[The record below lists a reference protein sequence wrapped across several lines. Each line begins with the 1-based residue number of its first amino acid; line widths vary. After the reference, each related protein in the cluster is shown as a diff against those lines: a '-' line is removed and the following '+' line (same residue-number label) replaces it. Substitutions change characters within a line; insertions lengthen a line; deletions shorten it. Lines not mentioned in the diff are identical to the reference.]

1 MCEKM
6 VSIIIRTHDR
16 YEFLRIALE
25 SIKNQEYK
33 NIEII
38 IVEDGPE
45 KSKEKI
51 YKEFAELNINYYS
64 TVEKVG
70 RVKAANIGLAV
81 SKGEYIN
88 FLDDDDILLPNHVK
102 LLANILDEY
111 AEYDAVH
118 SSSYE
123 QKIKYI
129 GEQVTYIAV
138 KKFEKYNEPLNK
150 EKIFFENMFPIQAV
164 MFRRKLYE
172 MYGGMDERFHLL
184 EDWELWIRY
193 SIESE
198 FYFLNAVTSIY
209 NIPNDRKLLK
219 NKKDS
224 MKEYENLIFNK
235 YIIYI
240 QNSSYIRKSKLSVVF
255 EYINKYGVKKFL
267 KKVMFKI

>member
-1 MCEKM
+1 M

-16 YEFLRIALE
+16 YELLRIALE

-51 YKEFAELNINYYS
+51 YKEFNELNINYYS

-70 RVKAANIGLAV
+70 RVKAANIGLEI

-102 LLANILDEY
+102 LLTSILDEY
-111 AEYDAVH
+111 IEYDVVH

-129 GEQVTYIAV
+129 EEQLTYVAI
-138 KKFEKYNEPLNK
+138 KRIEKYNEPLNK

-164 MFRRKLYE
+164 MFRRELYE
-172 MYGGMDERFHLL
+172 KYGGMDERFHLL
-184 EDWELWIRY
+184 EDWELWIKY
-193 SIESE
+193 SIKSE
-198 FYFLNAVTSIY
+198 FYFLDEVTSIY
-209 NIPNDRKLLK
+209 NVPNDRKVLK

-224 MKEYENLIFNK
+224 MKEYENLIFDK
-235 YIIYI
+235 Y
-240 QNSSYIRKSKLSVVF
+240 NSYIEKSTYTRRSKFSVAF
-255 EYINKYGVKKFL
+255 EYINNYGIKRFIERI
-267 KKVMFKI
+267 MFKI